1 MTAFRAIS
9 LSAHGAVEI
18 ALGLATMVAPFVLGF
33 GTAGGIAALLIGLVI
48 VGSAL
53 TTVDMRSINVGAHY
67 ALDHV
72 MAPAILLAALGL
84 GILAGDRH
92 ATAYLAAVAVV
103 QLGLNATTRYTA
115 A

>member
-9 LSAHGAVEI
+9 LPAHGAMEI
-18 ALGLATMVAPFVLGF
+18 ALGLVTMVAPFLLGF
-33 GTAGGIAALLIGLVI
+33 GAAAGITSLLIGLVI
-48 VGSAL
+48 VGAAL
-53 TTVDMRSINVGAHY
+53 NTIDPRSINVGAHY

-72 MAPAILLAALGL
+72 MALTMLVAALAL

-92 ATAYLAAVAVV
+92 ATAYLAAAAIA
-103 QLGLNATTRYTA
+103 QLGLNVTTRYTA